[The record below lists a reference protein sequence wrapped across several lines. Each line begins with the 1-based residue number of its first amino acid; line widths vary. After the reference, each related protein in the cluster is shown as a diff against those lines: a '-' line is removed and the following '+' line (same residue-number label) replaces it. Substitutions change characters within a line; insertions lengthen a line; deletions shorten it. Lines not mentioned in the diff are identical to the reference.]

1 MGRPGPRYG
10 EPLFGRT
17 HVSRPVWPGGPE
29 GASIPASPAS
39 EGSALLTIAS
49 RVSSGSSR
57 RRSRSRCAGTTTLP
71 DWSQRMRADGLANG
85 TVNSRLAMARAHL
98 RHAVDA
104 DPSLTSAWLASRK
117 VPTPPAPKGRR
128 PVTGAG
134 DLPAFLDAPKRTR
147 LGNRDRP
154 IPIPPLTRHGDEGG
168 RARRC
173 HPGVTWWCRAG
184 RRYPCRLEA
193 RGAGRGASARPT
205 GRTRT
210 CVSTWTPAMGKSAT
224 RRRRCPAPWSTA

>member
-10 EPLFGRT
+10 EPLFGWT

-57 RRSRSRCAGTTTLP
+57 RRSRSRCAGTTPLP
-71 DWSQRMRADGLANG
+71 GWSQRMRADGLANG

-98 RHAVDA
+98 RHAADA
-104 DPSLTSAWLASRK
+104 DPSLTSAWLVSRK

-128 PVTGAG
+128 PVTVAG
-134 DLPAFLDAPKRTR
+134 DLPAFLDAPERTR

-154 IPIPPLTRHGDEGG
+154 IPIPPFDMAMRAAEPVGATLGDLVV
-168 RARRC
+168 
-173 HPGVTWWCRAG
+173 PS
-184 RRYPCRLEA
+184 
-193 RGAGRGASARPT
+193 GA
-205 GRTRT
+205 
-210 CVSTWTPAMGKSAT
+210 
-224 RRRRCPAPWSTA
+224 PAPVPA